1 MPPENIKKT
10 LVICFLE
17 VQKETNDTKWVN
29 KFRKE
34 VTDFTFNSFLPI
46 GTLLIPL
53 KTSRKSLIF
62 CFQGDQKGTLVR
74 KGLSMIKLPVQ
85 WSAEISFFQV

>member
-17 VQKETNDTKWVN
+17 VQKETNDMKWVN

-34 VTDFTFNSFLPI
+34 VTDFTFNSFLSI
-46 GTLLIPL
+46 STLLIPL
-53 KTSRKSLIF
+53 KT
-62 CFQGDQKGTLVR
+62 
-74 KGLSMIKLPVQ
+74 
-85 WSAEISFFQV
+85 AENH

>member
-17 VQKETNDTKWVN
+17 VQKETNDMKWVN

-46 GTLLIPL
+46 STLLIPL
-53 KTSRKSLIF
+53 KT
-62 CFQGDQKGTLVR
+62 
-74 KGLSMIKLPVQ
+74 
-85 WSAEISFFQV
+85 AENH